1 MGSLR
6 KYMPYT
12 WLFMFIAALSL
23 MGVPPLPGFWSKD
36 LVLISTLH
44 VHVYPLFLIAIITV
58 IVTSFYSLRFIGMVF
73 HGKESENVATLK
85 KKGKHVGEALPVMVV
100 ACGALA
106 VGIVVVGIFGLKLE
120 HFLGESFG
128 YALERLHLTIVH
140 PESAGL
146 FVPALSVLTV
156 LIGAVVAYVFYISRK
171 IDPARFLEKRLSLK
185 AIHKF
190 FWNRWYIDDVVYY
203 KFFVGGINTL
213 AAAMPKY
220 IEGPLNKVFHEFIPA
235 LPGGIYGIIK
245 HMKTESKE
253 MTFNLLYVILL
264 FIVILFVMLFLGGPQ

>member
-1 MGSLR
+1 
-6 KYMPYT
+6 
-12 WLFMFIAALSL
+12 
-23 MGVPPLPGFWSKD
+23 
-36 LVLISTLH
+36 
-44 VHVYPLFLIAIITV
+44 
-58 IVTSFYSLRFIGMVF
+58 
-73 HGKESENVATLK
+73 
-85 KKGKHVGEALPVMVV
+85 
-100 ACGALA
+100 
-106 VGIVVVGIFGLKLE
+106 VVGFFGLTLE
-120 HFLGESFG
+120 HFLAETFG
-128 YALERLHLTIVH
+128 HALERLHLTIVH

-171 IDPARFLEKRLSLK
+171 VDPARFLEKRLSLK

-235 LPGGIYGIIK
+235 LPGGIYDIIK
-245 HMKTESKE
+245 HMKTESEE
-253 MTFNLLYVILL
+253 MTFNLLYVIIL
-264 FIVILFVMLFLGGPQ
+264 FIIILFVMLFTGGPQ